1 MLAPERFQ
9 LLSVLDS
16 FLRNR
21 GCKVFT
27 LQDNFQEC
35 CTYRHRSRVGECH
48 TAGSSADPGREGED
62 DIAVSVFG
70 KGKDALDEI
79 AGKGICLSAHLY
91 AAA

>member
-1 MLAPERFQ
+1 MQAPERFQ

-48 TAGSSADPGREGED
+48 TAGSSADPGRSGEH
-62 DIAVSVFG
+62 DIAVSISG
-70 KGKDALDEI
+70 AEEDALGEFTGEGVCI
-79 AGKGICLSAHLY
+79 RTYL
-91 AAA
+91 